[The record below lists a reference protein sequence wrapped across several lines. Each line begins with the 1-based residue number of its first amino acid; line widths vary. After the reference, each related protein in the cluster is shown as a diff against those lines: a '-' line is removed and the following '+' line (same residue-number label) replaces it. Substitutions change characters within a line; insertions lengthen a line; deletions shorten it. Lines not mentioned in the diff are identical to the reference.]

1 MRNLTI
7 TRRKS
12 FVGCAMKDKVYIR
25 DEQAPELTIEGVP
38 CRKIGEIKNGET
50 KTFSIGEGEQQI
62 FLIADKFSKNYCNA
76 TMVIPEGQ
84 EDVAL
89 SGQHKFV
96 LGSNPFRFDGV
107 ELTAEERAKQKKAG
121 RVGLLVI
128 IVAMLLGAFSGRLIA
143 RGLLQADA
151 EKTYTA
157 DHFSITMDA
166 GMENEEI
173 AGYDVC
179 YRSRSVI
186 VFGLREEKHLFPEG
200 TTLEDYG
207 GYVLE
212 ANGKTGTTLNRGDG
226 FVWLEY
232 TAAPDGQEIY
242 YLIACCQGEDAF
254 WIVNF
259 ATPSANQAEYR
270 QTFLDWAESI
280 RVG

>member
-1 MRNLTI
+1 
-7 TRRKS
+7 
-12 FVGCAMKDKVYIR
+12 MKDKVYIR
-25 DEQAPELTIEGVP
+25 DEQAPELTIAGVP
-38 CRKIGEIKNGET
+38 CRKIGEIKNNET
-50 KTFSIGEGEQQI
+50 KTFQIEDGEQQI
-62 FLIADKFSKNYCNA
+62 FLIADKFSKNYCHGTVTVPA
-76 TMVIPEGQ
+76 GQ
-84 EDVAL
+84 EDVTL
-89 SGQHKFV
+89 SGVHNFV
-96 LGSNPFRFDGV
+96 LGSNPFCFDGV

-186 VFGLREEKHLFPEG
+186 VFGLREEKRLFPEG

-259 ATPSANQAEYR
+259 ATPAENRDQYKDD
-270 QTFLDWAESI
+270 FLDWAKTVE
-280 RVG
+280 VD